1 LSVPDGAACIGPTV
15 CGAAGA
21 EILERSTRVDP
32 VDSTADVNRA
42 PGESAP
48 NDGHAR
54 PEDQRSL
61 DHRGSTGAPDQL
73 RQRMDQLPP
82 GHPSSPYNADGSRQ
96 QALRLRDLDPATED
110 DELAHDDRAADKI
123 RPFTDA
129 EWADRLTDIRSR
141 LEKAQADGLATDRQ
155 YTIDPDRSRWTRDR
169 RHLQEEIVQSLYEKA
184 GDVPNDHKAIIAGG
198 LAGAGKTTVL
208 GSHAG
213 IDQSQYMTIN
223 PDNIKAEMA
232 ERGMVPKVEGLSPM
246 EASDLAHEESS
257 YVARQLAF
265 RAQVDGKNI
274 IWDITMSSRAT
285 TDRRITEL
293 RAADYD
299 QVDGIFVDLP
309 ADVSIR
315 RSDERHREGEEK
327 YRSGDG
333 LGGRYVPPEVITA
346 QADPDWG
353 SRNRRTFEE
362 LKSRFNQ
369 WTRFDNGVDG
379 RDPVLIETGSDHDK
393 LGGTPHDQ

>member
-1 LSVPDGAACIGPTV
+1 
-15 CGAAGA
+15 
-21 EILERSTRVDP
+21 
-32 VDSTADVNRA
+32 
-42 PGESAP
+42 
-48 NDGHAR
+48 
-54 PEDQRSL
+54 
-61 DHRGSTGAPDQL
+61 
-73 RQRMDQLPP
+73 MDQLPP

-96 QALRLRDLDPATED
+96 QAVRLRDLDPVTED
-110 DELAHDDRAADKI
+110 DELGHDDRAADKI
-123 RPFTDA
+123 PFTEA
-129 EWADRLTDIRSR
+129 EWADHLSDVRNR

-184 GDVPNDHKAIIAGG
+184 DDVPNDCKAIIAGG

-246 EASDLAHEESS
+246 EASDLVHEESS

-265 RAQVDGKNI
+265 RAQADGKNI

-285 TDRRITEL
+285 TDRRISEL
-293 RAADYD
+293 RAAGYD
-299 QVDGIFVDLP
+299 RVDGIFVDLP
-309 ADVSIR
+309 AEVSIH
-315 RSDERHREGEEK
+315 RSDARHREGEET

-346 QADPDWG
+346 QADPEWG

-362 LKSRFNQ
+362 LRSRFNQ

-379 RDPVLIETGSDHDK
+379 RDPVLIEAGSDYDQP
-393 LGGTPHDQ
+393 GGTPHDQ